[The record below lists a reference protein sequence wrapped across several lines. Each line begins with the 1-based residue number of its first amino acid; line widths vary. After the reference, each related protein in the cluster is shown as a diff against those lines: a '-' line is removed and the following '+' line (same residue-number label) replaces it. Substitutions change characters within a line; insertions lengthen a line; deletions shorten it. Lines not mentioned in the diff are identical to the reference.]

1 MVIVR
6 VRENGW
12 IMDRSRRK
20 PVGFADGMDVGCES
34 KSRVEDEAKVIGLAI
49 KDGVSILHLQGWEKR
64 VGGKC
69 MWQEDEMFWTFQVP
83 YRHPSGAVS
92 R

>member
-1 MVIVR
+1 MVWMWGAR
-6 VRENGW
+6 ARAE
-12 IMDRSRRK
+12 SRMK
-20 PVGFADGMDVGCES
+20 PKSFAC
-34 KSRVEDEAKVIGLAI
+34 LAI
-49 KDGVSILHLQGWEKR
+49 KGGVSILHLQGWEKR